1 VFGLHPSHL
10 ERLTNLQMHV
20 MNYLWVAFSDLL
32 SSQMIVVLID
42 LVQVQNQIDNYS
54 VVRLPV
60 AYSLLAS

>member
-1 VFGLHPSHL
+1 VFGLHPSLL

-20 MNYLWVAFSDLL
+20 MNYLWVASSDLL
-32 SSQMIVVLID
+32 SSQMIAVSID

-54 VVRLPV
+54 VVQLPA